1 MGTCGQGSIVSR
13 FWVSHAELHQSSVA
27 MMDSLPPN
35 ICLHFWRVLC
45 ILENSAL
52 QNVAYLFIHVS
63 MDDMTGQGSI
73 VSSCWAAHAE
83 LRTWLRRTVPSCV
96 SLFQPHLPN
105 ASITSS
111 ECSNNREFYPLFPYK
126 LFRESLQVENVVTF
140 SQHQCKITWRKLC
153 FQVLHQWLL
162 IITIAIL
169 GSFQA
174 MLQQTNNLNETF

>member
-13 FWVSHAELHQSSVA
+13 CWVSHAELHQSSVA
-27 MMDSLPPN
+27 MMDSLPPK

-73 VSSCWAAHAE
+73 VSSWAAHAE

-105 ASITSS
+105 ASIMSS
-111 ECSNNREFYPLFPYK
+111 ECSNSREFYPPV
-126 LFRESLQVENVVTF
+126 SLQTFQGVFAGRKWCQWTYINVKLHEENYASKF
-140 SQHQCKITWRKLC
+140 YINGFRSSQ
-153 FQVLHQWLL
+153 
-162 IITIAIL
+162 
-169 GSFQA
+169 
-174 MLQQTNNLNETF
+174 LQY